1 MRLVIRP
8 DPEAASRYIANY
20 IVDRI
25 NAFAPSAERPFVLGL
40 PTGSSPLLIY
50 RFLIAAYAAGR
61 VSFRD
66 VVTFN
71 MDEYV
76 ALPRDHPESYHSFM
90 FTNFF
95 SHIDIPASQVH
106 ILDGNP
112 PDNDYAAECLR
123 YEAAIREVGG
133 IELFLGGVGS
143 DGHIAFNEPGS
154 SLASRTR
161 IKSLAP
167 ETRRANARFFGNNP
181 EAVPQMA
188 LTVGVATVMDAREVV
203 IVATGASKASAIQQ
217 AVEGSVSHMCTL
229 SCLQMHPCSLVVVDE
244 EATLECKVK
253 TVQYFRGVEQ
263 TAREA
268 SQVQSAVAATA
279 IAQTPPPRLHTLNT
293 NVAMA
298 DAADGE
304 LTPDSMSSRISPS
317 PKMKMLSVRSAT
329 IPFALMRQQS

>member
-1 MRLVIRP
+1 
-8 DPEAASRYIANY
+8 
-20 IVDRI
+20 
-25 NAFAPSAERPFVLGL
+25 
-40 PTGSSPLLIY
+40 
-50 RFLIAAYAAGR
+50 
-61 VSFRD
+61 
-66 VVTFN
+66 
-71 MDEYV
+71 MDEYI

-95 SHIDIPASQVH
+95 RHIDIPASQVH

-112 PDNDYAAECLR
+112 PNTDYAAECAR
-123 YEAAIREVGG
+123 YEAAIRDVGG

-161 IKSLAP
+161 IKLLAP
-167 ETRRANARFFGNNP
+167 ETRRANARFFGGDTD
-181 EAVPQMA
+181 AVPQMA
-188 LTVGVATVMDAREVV
+188 LTVGVATVMDAREVI

-253 TVQYFRGVEQ
+253 TVNYFRGVEQ
-263 TAREA
+263 TVQLASKSETKTKRESDLA
-268 SQVQSAVAATA
+268 KVQTV
-279 IAQTPPPRLHTLNT
+279 QTPPRLNT
-293 NVAMA
+293 NVGIA
-298 DAADGE
+298 DAEDGE

-329 IPFALMRQQS
+329 IPFALMRPQ